1 MCVRARARARARGG
15 GCVGVRESEW
25 ERERESITVPVH
37 TFQSVNR
44 CGGFAFRPV
53 ALLIETRLPKVDRN
67 RNVSMMIGEDSWLS
81 RANESAQNEIMPTSS
96 LLIAR

>member
-1 MCVRARARARARGG
+1 MRMTVSCACVCIR
-15 GCVGVRESEW
+15 
-25 ERERESITVPVH
+25 EREREKETIVPVH

-67 RNVSMMIGEDSWLS
+67 RNVSTTIGEDD
-81 RANESAQNEIMPTSS
+81 R
-96 LLIAR
+96 

>member
-1 MCVRARARARARGG
+1 MCV
-15 GCVGVRESEW
+15 CVCVCVCVRVCVCVCVC

-67 RNVSMMIGEDSWLS
+67 RNVSMMIGEDS
-81 RANESAQNEIMPTSS
+81 
-96 LLIAR
+96 